1 MNGVNSAGRLMPGAP
16 GVDWVRELQIYP
28 MAERCTGATRL
39 ADLEMHARRRA
50 VLVDAHP
57 EATCNEFYPLPP
69 PPGAQRCFSPRTPE
83 GSRYTPVRGAVQRIS
98 SRLQAC

>member
-50 VLVDAHP
+50 GGMRTA
-57 EATCNEFYPLPP
+57 AFTPLTHLD
-69 PPGAQRCFSPRTPE
+69 QQ
-83 GSRYTPVRGAVQRIS
+83 YY
-98 SRLQAC
+98 